1 LEHRVFFSNEECLLD
16 SQAMTE
22 IFPYLFQ
29 IEIYTRDG
37 GGMGRLVQFSIAW
50 KQETGCPF
58 FSADELRCLQL
69 QVVHTFL
76 QVVVVASIHF
86 KERF

>member
-1 LEHRVFFSNEECLLD
+1 MFLFRGRERVLD

-29 IEIYTRDG
+29 IEKRGTAAALFDFLLLG
-37 GGMGRLVQFSIAW
+37 SK
-50 KQETGCPF
+50 KQGALF
-58 FSADELRCLQL
+58 FSADRGCL

-76 QVVVVASIHF
+76 QVV
-86 KERF
+86 